1 MTEQKRTAT
10 RHTSSHKT
18 AFCSKILGMFLI
30 ATLIFTTIPQIA
42 FAAETQA
49 PEAERTVLL
58 YACGAD
64 LETAY
69 GMATFNLHQ
78 ILNAKFSAKE
88 KVNVIVM
95 TGGSMQWQL
104 ESKYLYDPE
113 TGKSPEQ
120 ISGEYNQIWEAKG
133 ADAKENPGKLVLL
146 DKDGITGDGEKA
158 LPSTKELMSKPET
171 LKAFINY
178 GVKNYPA
185 KKYDLILWD
194 HGGGPA
200 GGYGLDEHADVYECM
215 SLAGIIDS
223 LSDNDVIRTAG
234 KFDFVDFD
242 ACLMNSVE
250 LNLALADYA
259 DYYIASPETEPG
271 YGQDYKGW
279 LNKLGEAPAYNTYE
293 LGKII
298 VDDFIEFYTNGT
310 GAGQNGTL
318 AVVDLKKLADSA
330 FIPTLK
336 EMNTIL
342 SGEADDKKF
351 YDEFAAGKDA
361 IHYEAS
367 GACDLGNL
375 VSLLAVTQKEAD
387 AEYIKQKTNGNE
399 TNPYIEVSKR
409 LQKILED
416 KDIIYGN
423 GTENIVSADK
433 YFKDKYGNVKSGD
446 LRTSGMYIYWPT
458 FENAYATNEYV
469 QAMQKAIAKMK
480 NGAGKEFL
488 STYLSTV
495 AKYALIKATGEKV
508 SEYIDLDT
516 PKAEITYDSIKK
528 DMEYVDP
535 ELAAVGIVSV
545 WKESMEPLVQTIGN
559 ATLTDS
565 WLSGVVSQQ
574 VADAI
579 SRENIKGYKI
589 NSNKGQGTRIVIEN
603 TEKRATEDAHINI
616 TAELPAILDAINKD
630 PDAKKVYEKLPHLFN
645 FSIANIAG
653 SLDVSSWNPD
663 INGSTEN
670 ILLSYLKWYNNGHSI
685 WDFDAPPSKVYALK
699 DASGKIHAAAVEDDG
714 GQKGV
719 CFTYKDKKGKE
730 QTGYFIF
737 EQVGKE
743 YKITQII
750 FVWDGSY
757 TVIKAS
763 DLKETLKDVKTSLYV
778 SFLWFYNKA
787 LPMTKTAFD
796 VTPENINS
804 FKLTYTDL
812 NNISDIADTDG
823 DGKAVTMQYVVE
835 DIYSRTLDITDAAT
849 KDAGE
854 LKDIREAKV
863 EPVVYNGQKQEPVVI
878 YNGKTLQK
886 GRDYSIS
893 YYGEMKDVGEYL
905 VSIGGMGE
913 YAGVKAE
920 AFVIAPKGTSL
931 KSVKALSKAVNVK
944 WSKQS
949 AMMSTKRISGY
960 EVQLATNSKF
970 TKGKKVVNIKG
981 YAKTAKK
988 VTGLKPGKKYYVR
1001 VRTYRVVDGK
1011 KIGSAWSKV
1020 KTAKVKR

>member
-1 MTEQKRTAT
+1 MTHKNMAT
-10 RHTSSHKT
+10 RHTSSYRT
-18 AFCSKILGMFLI
+18 AFCNKILGIFLI
-30 ATLIFTTIPQIA
+30 AALIFTSVPQIA
-42 FAAETQA
+42 FAADTQTA
-49 PEAERTVLL
+49 EAERTILL
-58 YACGAD
+58 YTCGAD

-88 KVNVIVM
+88 NVNVIVM
-95 TGGSMQWQL
+95 TGGSMKWQL

-133 ADAKENPGKLVLL
+133 TDAKENPGKLVLL
-146 DKDGITGDGEKA
+146 DKDGVTGDGEKA
-158 LPSTKELMSKPET
+158 LPSTKELMSEPET

-200 GGYGLDEHADVYECM
+200 GGYGLDEHSGAYECM

-250 LNLALADYA
+250 LNLALADYT

-298 VDDFIEFYTNGT
+298 VDDFIQFYTNGT
-310 GAGQNGTL
+310 GAGQDGTL
-318 AVVDLKKLADSA
+318 AVVDLKKLTGSG
-330 FIPTLK
+330 FVSTLK

-342 SGEADDKKF
+342 SSEADNKKF

-367 GACDLGNL
+367 GSCDLGNL

-399 TNPYIEVSKR
+399 TNPYTEISKG

-423 GTENIVSADK
+423 GTENILSANK
-433 YFKDKYGNVKSGD
+433 YFKDKNGDVKSGD

-458 FENAYATNEYV
+458 YEDAYATNDYI
-469 QAMQKAIAKMK
+469 QAMQKAIQKMK
-480 NGAGKEFL
+480 SGAGKEFL
-488 STYLSTV
+488 SAYLSTV
-495 AKYALIKATGEKV
+495 AKYALIKSTGEKV

-516 PKAEITYDSIKK
+516 PKAEITYDSLKK

-535 ELAAVGIVSV
+535 ELAAAGMVSA
-545 WKESMEPLVQTIGN
+545 WKETMEPLVQTIGN

-565 WLSGVVSQQ
+565 WLSGVVNQQ
-574 VADAI
+574 VTDAI
-579 SRENIKGYKI
+579 SRESIKGYKI
-589 NSNKGQGTRIVIEN
+589 DSKKGQGTRIVIEN
-603 TEKRATEDAHINI
+603 TQKRATEDAHINI

-670 ILLSYLKWYNNGHSI
+670 ILLSYLEWYNNGHSI

-743 YKITQII
+743 YKVTQII

-823 DGKAVTMQYVVE
+823 DGKAIKMQYVVE
-835 DIYSRTLDITDAAT
+835 DIYSRTLDITDVAT
-849 KDAGE
+849 KNAGK

-863 EPVVYNGQKQEPVVI
+863 TPVVYNGQKQEPVVT

-886 GRDYSIS
+886 DRDYSLS

-913 YAGVKAE
+913 YAGVKAA

-931 KSVKALSKAVNVK
+931 KSVKASYKAITVK

-949 AMMSTKRISGY
+949 NKMSTKRISGY
-960 EVQLATNSKF
+960 EVQLATNGKF
-970 TKGKKVVNIKG
+970 TKGKKVVSIKG
-981 YAKTAKK
+981 YTKTAKK
-988 VTGLKPGKKYYVR
+988 ITGLKAGKKYYVR
-1001 VRTYRVVDGK
+1001 VRTFRMVDGK

-1020 KTAKVKR
+1020 KTVKVKK